1 MIGRKISTEGTQR
14 KLHES
19 IGFEPLKAL
28 GCRRAFQ
35 GERVSAG
42 KASSDGYCTNVTRVY
57 KPSQFL

>member
-1 MIGRKISTEGTQR
+1 VIGRKISTEGTQR

-42 KASSDGYCTNVTRVY
+42 KA
-57 KPSQFL
+57 Q